1 MLTANA
7 TGYVGSRIKRREDPR
22 LVTGNGNFTDDFTP
36 TGTLYVH
43 MLRSPHAHA
52 RITSINTAA
61 AKAMPGVM
69 AVFTGEDLKKD
80 LAGPLPGVPFGS
92 VSTVPAY
99 YPIATDRV
107 RFVGNIVAAVV
118 AETRGAAR
126 DAAEAID
133 VQYEVLPVALDME
146 KAVKEGAPQLHDDV
160 PNNLCTDFE
169 LGNDVA
175 EAFKTADVVVEH
187 RFVNQRLVPNALENR
202 VALAEFHAGDESITL
217 TITSQNPHILRT
229 LLSGEIGIAE
239 HKIRVVA
246 PDVGGGFGSKIATY
260 AEEVIACVASRKTK
274 KPVKWTETRS
284 ESFVGTIHG
293 RDNIDYIR
301 MAATKDGKI
310 TGLDITAY
318 ANMGAYMSLLGP
330 SVPVLCGVIVPG
342 PYAIPNVHFKAI
354 CVYTNTTPTD
364 AYRGAGRPEA
374 TYMLERIMNMMA
386 DKLGLDPM
394 ELRRRNFIQPDQ
406 FPYFNVVALNYD
418 SGNYEAAMDKALE
431 IFGYSDMRQTQAE
444 ARKSGKYIGIGQST
458 YVEVCGLGPG
468 SGMTISRG
476 YDCAVVRAEL
486 TGKVTV
492 FTGVSPHGQ
501 GQETTFAQIVADEF
515 GIPIEDV
522 TIKHGDTEMTPYGMG
537 TYGSR
542 GTAVGGAALML
553 AVTSVKD
560 KAKKIAAFQMEA
572 NEDDIVF
579 EGGKFSVKGAAGG
592 KSISFQE
599 VCFKAYIDPK
609 MAPVIEPGLE
619 ATRYF
624 EPGNFV
630 YPFGTHLAAVEIE
643 AETGNVKILK
653 YVCVDDCGKQLNPM
667 IVEGQLHGGLAQGIA
682 QALYEEAV
690 YDDNGQLVSGTLMDY
705 ALPTA
710 AELPHFTLDHTVTPT
725 TVNPLGVKGI
735 GEAGTIA
742 STPVIVNAV
751 VDALKPL
758 GVTDISMP
766 MRPEK
771 VWKLIHN
778 GGNGNA
784 AAGADTSVVEQHFGE
799 DNK

>member
-22 LVTGNGNFTDDFTP
+22 LVTGNGNFTDDLTP
-36 TGTLYVH
+36 AGTLYLH
-43 MLRSPHAHA
+43 MLRSSHAHA
-52 RITSINTAA
+52 KIVSINTAA

-69 AVFTGEDLKKD
+69 AVFTGEDFKKE
-80 LAGPLPGVPFGS
+80 LAGPIPGVPFGS
-92 VSTVPAY
+92 VQAVPAY

-126 DAAEAID
+126 DAAEAIE
-133 VQYEVLPVALDME
+133 VEYEDLPVVIDME
-146 KAVKEGAPQLHDDV
+146 KAVKDGATLLHDEIA
-160 PNNLCTDFE
+160 NNICTEIE

-175 EAFKTADVVVEH
+175 DTFKTADVVVEH
-187 RFVNQRLVPNALENR
+187 RFFNQRLVPNALENR
-202 VALAEFHAGDESITL
+202 VALAEFHPGDESITL
-217 TITSQNPHILRT
+217 TVTSQNPHILRT

-239 HKIRVVA
+239 HKVRVVA

-260 AEEVIACVASRKTK
+260 AEEVIACIASRKTK

-310 TGLDITAY
+310 TGLDIVAY
-318 ANMGAYMSLLGP
+318 CNMGGYMSLLGP
-330 SVPVLCGVIVPG
+330 SVPVLCGVIASG

-374 TYMLERIMNMMA
+374 TYMLERTMNMLA
-386 DKLGLDPM
+386 DKLGMDPM
-394 ELRRRNFIQPDQ
+394 ELRRKNFIQPDQ
-406 FPYFNVVALNYD
+406 FPYFNVLALNYD
-418 SGNYEAAMDKALE
+418 SGNYEPAMDKALQ
-431 IFGYSDMRQTQAE
+431 IFGYDEFRKTQEE
-444 ARKSGKYIGIGQST
+444 ARKNGKYIGIGQST

-492 FTGVSPHGQ
+492 FTGVAPHGQ

-515 GIPIEDV
+515 NIPIEDV

-542 GTAVGGAALML
+542 GTAVGGGALML
-553 AVTSVKD
+553 AVNSVKD

-572 NEDDIVF
+572 NEEDIVF
-579 EGGKFSVKGAAGG
+579 EGGKFTVKGAAGG
-592 KSISFQE
+592 KSITFQE
-599 VCFKAYIDPK
+599 VCLKAYIDPK

-630 YPFGTHLAAVEIE
+630 FPFGTHLAAVEVE
-643 AETGNVKILK
+643 PETGDVKILK

-667 IVEGQLHGGLAQGIA
+667 IVEGQIHGGLTQGIA
-682 QALYEEAV
+682 QALFEEAV
-690 YDDNGQLVSGTLMDY
+690 YDDNGQLISGTLMDY

-710 AELPHFTLDHTVTPT
+710 ADLPHYTLEHTVTPT

-758 GVTDISMP
+758 GVTDIQMP
-766 MRPEK
+766 LRPEK
-771 VWKLIHN
+771 LWKLIHN
-778 GGNGNA
+778 GGSGNGS
-784 AAGADTSVVEQHFGE
+784 AGADTSVVEQHFGE

>member
-1 MLTANA
+1 MLAA

-22 LVTGNGNFTDDFTP
+22 LITGSGNFTDDFTP
-36 TGTLYVH
+36 AGTTYLH

-52 RITSINTAA
+52 KIVSIDTAA
-61 AKAMPGVM
+61 AKKMSGVL
-69 AVFTGEDLKKD
+69 AVITGEDLKKE
-80 LAGPLPGVPFGS
+80 LAGPIPGVPYGS

-99 YPIATDRV
+99 YPITFDRA

-118 AETRGAAR
+118 AESRGQAR
-126 DAAEAID
+126 DAAEAIT
-133 VQYEVLPVALDME
+133 VEYEVLPVVMDME
-146 KAVKEGAPQLHDDV
+146 KAAKGQPTLVHDDL
-160 PNNLCTDFE
+160 PNNIATELE
-169 LGNDVA
+169 LGNDIS
-175 EAFKTADVVVEH
+175 EAFDKAEVTVEA

-202 VALAEFHAGDESITL
+202 VALAQFQPGDESITL
-217 TITSQNPHILRT
+217 HITSQNPHILRT

-239 HKIRVVA
+239 HKVRVVA

-260 AEEVIACVASRKTK
+260 AEEVIACIASRKIK

-318 ANMGAYMSLLGP
+318 CNMGGYMSLLGP
-330 SVPVLCGVIVPG
+330 SVPVLCGVITPG
-342 PYAIPNVHFKAI
+342 PYAIPNVHFKAF

-374 TYMLERIMNMMA
+374 TYMLERIVNMLA
-386 DKLGLDPM
+386 DKLNMDPM
-394 ELRRRNFIQPDQ
+394 ELRRKNFIQPDQ
-406 FPYFNVVALNYD
+406 FPYFNMVALNYD
-418 SGNYEAAMDKALE
+418 SGNYEPAMNKAME
-431 IFGYSDMRQTQAE
+431 IFGYAEMRKTQEE
-444 ARKSGKYIGIGQST
+444 ARQQGRYIGIGQST

-492 FTGVSPHGQ
+492 FTGVAPHGQ
-501 GQETTFAQIVADEF
+501 GQETSFAQIVADQF
-515 GIPIEDV
+515 SIPIEDV

-542 GTAVGGAALML
+542 GTAVGGGALMM
-553 AVTSVKD
+553 AIGSVKE

-579 EGGKFSVKGAAGG
+579 EGGKFTVKGAGGG
-592 KSISFQE
+592 KSITFQE
-599 VCFKAYIDPK
+599 VCLKAYIDPK

-630 YPFGTHLAAVEIE
+630 FPFGTHLAAVEIE
-643 AETGNVKILK
+643 ADTGEVKILK
-653 YVCVDDCGKQLNPM
+653 YVCVDDCGNQLNPM
-667 IVEGQLHGGLAQGIA
+667 LVEGQIHGGLTQGIA
-682 QALYEEAV
+682 QALFEEAV

-710 AELPHFTLDHTVTPT
+710 ADLPTFTLDHTVTPT

-751 VDALKPL
+751 MDALKSL
-758 GVTDISMP
+758 GVKDIPMP
-766 MRPEK
+766 LRPEK
-771 VWKLIHN
+771 VWKALH
-778 GGNGNA
+778 GGTNGNQ
-784 AAGADTSVVEQHFGE
+784 AAGANEAVVERHFGE

>member
-1 MLTANA
+1 MLAA

-36 TGTLYVH
+36 AGTVYLH

-52 RITSINTAA
+52 KILSINTDAA
-61 AKAMPGVM
+61 RGMTGVL
-69 AVFTGEDLKKD
+69 AIITGEDLKKE
-80 LAGPLPGVPFGS
+80 LAGPIPGVPYGTI
-92 VSTVPAY
+92 STVPAY
-99 YPIATDRV
+99 YPITHDRA

-118 AETRGAAR
+118 ADTRANAR
-126 DAAEAID
+126 DAAEA
-133 VQYEVLPVALDME
+133 VVVEYEVLPVVLDME
-146 KAVKEGAPQLHDDV
+146 KAHKGEPTLVHDEMA
-160 PNNLCTDFE
+160 NNLCTEIE
-169 LGNDVA
+169 LGNDVT
-175 EAFKTADVVVEH
+175 EAFNTAAVTVEA

-202 VALAEFHAGDESITL
+202 VALAQYHQGDESVTL
-217 TITSQNPHILRT
+217 YVTSQNPHIIRT
-229 LLSGEIGIAE
+229 LLSGQIGVAE
-239 HKIRVVA
+239 HKIRVIA
-246 PDVGGGFGSKIATY
+246 PDVGGGFGSKIPAY
-260 AEEVIACVASRKTK
+260 AEEVIACIASKKVR

-284 ESFVGTIHG
+284 ESFVATTHG

-301 MAATKDGKI
+301 MSATKDGKI
-310 TGLDITAY
+310 TGLDIIAY
-318 ANMGAYMSLLGP
+318 CNMGAYMSLLGP
-330 SVPVLCGVIVPG
+330 SVAVLCGVIVPG

-374 TYMLERIMNMMA
+374 TYMLERTMNMMA
-386 DKLGLDPM
+386 DKLGMDPM
-394 ELRRRNFIQPDQ
+394 ELRRKNFIQPDQ

-418 SGNYEAAMDKALE
+418 CGNYEPAMDKALE
-431 IFGYSDMRQTQAE
+431 IFGYQEMRKTQEE
-444 ARKSGKYIGIGQST
+444 ARKQGRYIGIGQST

-492 FTGVSPHGQ
+492 FTGVAPHGQ
-501 GQETTFAQIVADEF
+501 GQETTFAQIVADQF
-515 GIPIEDV
+515 SIPIEDV

-542 GTAVGGAALML
+542 GTAVGGGALML
-553 AVTSVKD
+553 AIDTVKE

-572 NEDDIVF
+572 NEEDVVF
-579 EGGKFSVKGAAGG
+579 EGGKFTVKGAGGG

-599 VCFKAYIDPK
+599 VCLKAYIDPK

-643 AETGNVKILK
+643 AETGDVKILK
-653 YVCVDDCGKQLNPM
+653 YVCVDDCGNQLNPM
-667 IVEGQLHGGLAQGIA
+667 LVEGQIHGGLAQGIG
-682 QALYEEAV
+682 QALFEEAV
-690 YDDNGQLVSGTLMDY
+690 YDSSGQLVSGTLMDY

-710 AELPHFTLDHTVTPT
+710 AELPTFTLDHTVTPT
-725 TVNPLGVKGI
+725 KVNPLGVKGI

-751 VDALKPL
+751 MDALKHLGIKDIQMPL
-758 GVTDISMP
+758 
-766 MRPEK
+766 RPEK
-771 VWKLIHN
+771 IWKALN
-778 GGNGNA
+778 GGSNSSNS
-784 AAGADTSVVEQHFGE
+784 AGAREAVVERHFGE